1 MFRERYI
8 QNPDIFRMRSI
19 FRTFL
24 EYVEPETYSEHLQ
37 TSTIEQ
43 FAKIIQILSFKSI
56 ETSF

>member
-19 FRTFL
+19 FRTL
-24 EYVEPETYSEHLQ
+24 VYLEPETCSEHLQ